1 MALSLSPERTWSALG
16 WGNVL
21 LITGVL
27 TVALIHDAAR
37 PGKEGKRETIL
48 TRARSFD
55 WSSYARDLPYQKWNL
70 LYFLIAAIVWSC
82 ATPRL
87 ERAAELRADW
97 IAFVVVRNLVIL
109 WGWYEP
115 LHRYL
120 YVGPR
125 RHQFVK
131 EGKKFNPEFPP
142 ESQHLRDRLFSTLGG
157 LQMSAYE
164 VLWLHLLANGTLPAV
179 ASHSAAPLWCVGW
192 YILSPFWVKVHF
204 YFVHRFREYS
214 NGCSRHLSTRSLT
227 QALLS
232 TVHIKFMYRW
242 VHYLHH
248 RVP

>member
-37 PGKEGKRETIL
+37 PSKEGKRETIL

-55 WSSYARDLPYQKWNL
+55 WSSYVRDLPYQKWNL

-142 ESQHLRDRLFSTLGG
+142 VRPP
-157 LQMSAYE
+157 
-164 VLWLHLLANGTLPAV
+164 LPAHTATPSHPPPTADSDA
-179 ASHSAAPLWCVGW
+179 ASGVCAGEPAPAGPALLNPRRAADVRVRGPLAPPARQRHPPRRRLPQRRAALVRGLVHPLALLGEGALLLRAPL
-192 YILSPFWVKVHF
+192 S
-204 YFVHRFREYS
+204 
-214 NGCSRHLSTRSLT
+214 
-227 QALLS
+227 
-232 TVHIKFMYRW
+232 
-242 VHYLHH
+242 
-248 RVP
+248 